1 MTVYHVEDRVDWFD
15 PLLLHTIA
23 GTVLS
28 ATTGCVWVA
37 LDDRM
42 RPVSADPADHFR
54 IQLIPAVTA

>member
-1 MTVYHVEDRVDWFD
+1 MTAYHVDERVNWFD
-15 PLLLHTIA
+15 PLLLHAVA

-28 ATTGCVWVA
+28 ATTGCVWVS

-54 IQLIPAVTA
+54 IHPIEVAA